1 MCRFPKRN
9 GMIKESYESDGRWVH
24 CGHRNRER
32 DRKTDIDLLFYL
44 VMHSLVDSCMC
55 PDGIEI

>member
-32 DRKTDIDLLFYL
+32 EISGGAGDLRDLEVL
-44 VMHSLVDSCMC
+44 GSKSLGNIS
-55 PDGIEI
+55 I